1 MVPIPSSFAIDPQ
14 SGELHF
20 LNKVPTRGTD
30 PCHVSVDQTGKY
42 ALVANFASGNVAVLP
57 IREDGSPAEAS
68 AVVQHVP
75 TLPESFE
82 GQSTCADIHVDPSGS
97 YLFGSNRGHD
107 SIVIYTIDSKTG
119 RLTYVGHESTRGR
132 TPRNF
137 AVDPSGRFLFA
148 ANQDSNTVV
157 QFSIDQQTGR
167 LQPSGG
173 IISAPTP
180 ACMKILRL

>member
-1 MVPIPSSFAIDPQ
+1 MSTLVPIPSSFAID
-14 SGELHF
+14 
-20 LNKVPTRGTD
+20 
-30 PCHVSVDQTGKY
+30 
-42 ALVANFASGNVAVLP
+42 NVAVLP
-57 IREDGSPAEAS
+57 IREDGSLAEAS

-75 TLPESFE
+75 ALPESFE
-82 GQSTCADIHVDPSGS
+82 GESTCAYIHVDPSGS
-97 YLFGSNRGHD
+97 YLFGSRGHD

-180 ACMKILRL
+180 VCVKILRL